1 MALLRAAPDRQA
13 ADMVVATRA
22 PAKELDLVG
31 AAGLSPDEVL
41 SRLGSGP
48 DGLTSDE
55 AVDRLRRF
63 GPNALGTH
71 RVRATSVL
79 FRQLRNP
86 ILILLLAAA
95 LVSGLTGGG
104 TNAVIITVIVAL
116 SVGLGF
122 FNEFRAEQAMASL
135 RAQIRHEAEV
145 RRDGRTC
152 RVPVTH
158 LVPGDVVALRIGD
171 LVPADLRLL
180 RVDELEC
187 DEGVLTGESM
197 PVVKSVGPVTGSA
210 PQVQPGCAF
219 MGTIVHEGSALGVV
233 VQTGTHTAFGR
244 IAAGL
249 AERQGQTAFEVG
261 LSHFSRFLFGVAGVL
276 TVFIFVINVALHRP
290 PIDALLFSLAIAV
303 GIAPEMMPA
312 IVTVSL
318 ASGSKALSAKKV
330 LVKRLVAIEDLG
342 NIEILF
348 TDKTGTLTEG
358 KITFQRALD
367 AAGQENDRPLLL
379 GLVCNEAAVT
389 DEGPVGGNA
398 LDQALWSA
406 PGAERGAAIASEA
419 SKYVRRGVLPFD
431 HERQLASVLVNGPGG
446 EPLVVTKGAPEVV
459 LDRCVAVPDGARSAL
474 EALFSEGARVVAV
487 ASRPAEGINALT
499 AADERGLVLEGFLT
513 FADRPKADAGR
524 SIAQLEQLGVVVKII
539 TGDNGQVAAKV
550 CSDIGVE
557 CTGVL
562 SGQEVEALD
571 DDRLEA
577 AILTTTVFSR
587 ISPDQKSR
595 IIKVARRT
603 GKDVAFM
610 GDGVNDAVALH
621 HADVGIS
628 VDSGTDVAKDAAD
641 VVLLDK
647 DLGVLAEGVME
658 GRRIF
663 ANTMKYVLMATSS
676 NFGNMFSAAGAS
688 AFLTFL
694 PMLPSQI
701 LLNNLLY
708 NAGQFVIPTDRV
720 DPEALARPAAW
731 DMKFIRRFMSVFGPI
746 SSIFDFLTFWVMLSV
761 LHAGHVEFRTGWF
774 VESIA
779 TQTLVIY
786 VIRTRRI
793 PFFKSRPSL
802 PMLLVPTGAALVG
815 AILPYT
821 GLANLL
827 GFTPLPATFFLL
839 LFGMVVFYLLLV
851 ELAKTRFYR
860 APHARTPRPAS
871 THAERLERRIHRRVS
886 RFIHAVNHG
895 QKAGAREW
903 GLPDAGQHEVP
914 DS

>member
-1 MALLRAAPDRQA
+1 VTA
-13 ADMVVATRA
+13 RA
-22 PAKELDLVG
+22 PIGELNLAD

-48 DGLTSDE
+48 DGLSSDE
-55 AVDRLRRF
+55 VTERLRQC

-71 RVRATSVL
+71 RVHATAVL

-86 ILILLLAAA
+86 ILILLLIAA
-95 LVSGLTGGG
+95 LISGLTGGG
-104 TNAVIITVIVAL
+104 TNAVIIAVIVAL

-122 FNEFRAEQAMASL
+122 FNEYRAEVAMAAL
-135 RAQIRHEAEV
+135 RAKIRQEAEV
-145 RRDGRTC
+145 RRDGRES

-158 LVPGDVVALRIGD
+158 LVPGDVVSLRIGV
-171 LVPADLRLL
+171 LVPADIRLL
-180 RVDELEC
+180 KADELEC

-197 PVVKSVGPVTGSA
+197 PVAKSVAPVTA
-210 PQVQPGCAF
+210 RQPLDQPGCAF
-219 MGTIVHEGSALGVV
+219 MGTIVHQGSALGVV
-233 VQTGTHTAFGR
+233 VRTGAGTAFGQ

-249 AERQGQTAFEVG
+249 SEKQGQTAFEAG
-261 LSHFSRFLFGVAGVL
+261 LSRFSRFLFGVAAIL
-276 TVFIFVINVALHRP
+276 TAFIFIVNVLLARP
-290 PIDALLFSLAIAV
+290 LIEALLFSLAIAV

-318 ASGSKALSAKKV
+318 SAGSSALAAKKV

-358 KITFQRALD
+358 VITFERALD
-367 AAGQENDRPLLL
+367 ADGTESDRPLLL
-379 GLVCNEAAVT
+379 GLVCNEAT
-389 DEGPVGGNA
+389 LTGGKPVGGNA

-406 PGAERGAAIASEA
+406 PDAASGQGVATTTAAYERL
-419 SKYVRRGVLPFD
+419 GVLPFD
-431 HERQLASVLVNGPGG
+431 HERQLASVLVKDPGG
-446 EPLVVTKGAPEVV
+446 HHLVVTKGAPEVV
-459 LDRCVAVPDGARSAL
+459 LERCAHVPDGARPAL

-487 ASRPAEGINALT
+487 ATRPAEGIGALT
-499 AADERGLVLEGFLT
+499 AQDEQGLALQGFLT
-513 FADRPKADAGR
+513 FADRPKADAGS
-524 SIAQLEQLGVVVKII
+524 SIAALERLGVEVKII
-539 TGDNGQVAAKV
+539 TGDNGLVAAKV
-550 CSDIGVE
+550 CSDIGVA
-557 CTGVL
+557 CAGVL
-562 SGQEVEALD
+562 SGTEVESLD
-571 DDRLEA
+571 DDHLEA
-577 AILTTTVFSR
+577 AILTTTVFAR
-587 ISPDQKSR
+587 IGPDQKSR

-603 GKDVAFM
+603 GKDVAFL

-641 VVLLDK
+641 VVLLEK

-688 AFLTFL
+688 VFLTFL

-708 NAGQFVIPTDRV
+708 NAGQLVIPTDRV

-731 DMKFIRRFMSVFGPI
+731 DMKFIRRFMVVFGPV
-746 SSIFDFLTFWVMLSV
+746 SSIFDFITFWVMLSL

-779 TQTLVIY
+779 TQTLVVY
-786 VIRTRRI
+786 VIRTRRV
-793 PFFKSRPSL
+793 PFFRSRPSL

-815 AILPYT
+815 AVLPYT

-827 GFTPLPATFFLL
+827 GFTPLPAQFFLI
-839 LFGMVVFYLLLV
+839 LFGMVVVYLILV

-860 APHARTPRPAS
+860 APHAKTPRIAS
-871 THAERLERRIHRRVS
+871 THVERLERRIRRRAF
-886 RFIHAVNHG
+886 RFIRHPNHG
-895 QKAGAREW
+895 STNGAGAN
-903 GLPDAGQHEVP
+903 LPVPRSTAGN
-914 DS
+914 